1 MEQTRRRR
9 PARRARRCRA
19 LPVLFAL
26 SAGAFALSLALAAG
40 ALLALRREQGGF
52 ARLRQAVAAGDQAA
66 VQGAPAMA
74 QPGAQQAAQDGGSGA
89 SAYVSPYQPLAA
101 ENPDF
106 YGWLA
111 IEGTAIDYPVMHTP
125 DDPAYYLHRSFT
137 GERSFSGV
145 PFLDAACTPQGRH
158 ALIYGHNMKNGSMF
172 AALPSYADEAFYRAH
187 PRIRFDTLSGPG
199 EYEIVAAFYARALR
213 DGEQGFRFYAYP
225 DLSDKAAF
233 SEFAA
238 QVEAAAL
245 YDTGARL
252 AWGDEVLTLSTC
264 SYHAR
269 DGRFV
274 VVARRMA

>member
-9 PARRARRCRA
+9 PARRARRGRA

-52 ARLRQAVAAGDQAA
+52 ARLRQAVAAGAQAA

-158 ALIYGHNMKNGSMF
+158 TLIYGHNMKNGSMF

-252 AWGDEVLTLSTC
+252 VWGDEVLTLSTC